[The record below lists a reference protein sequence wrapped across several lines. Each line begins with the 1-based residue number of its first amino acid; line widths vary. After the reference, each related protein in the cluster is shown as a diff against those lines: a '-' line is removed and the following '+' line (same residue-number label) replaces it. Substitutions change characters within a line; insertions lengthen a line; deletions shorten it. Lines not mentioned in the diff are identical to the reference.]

1 MTKTQFRARLI
12 MTRPLSAKQEAFCQA
27 IAKHGRTEKVKAYKE
42 AGYSTNMT
50 QASMYKEA
58 ERIYKHPS
66 VSPRIDELCQ
76 KVAKVAE
83 KKFTVSVEQRLKWLQ
98 DIAQFGMEEI
108 VDAQGVTKRQN
119 LQASRSAIETLNT
132 MLGTS
137 EDSGKTKPVKVFV
150 GVQDASR
157 K

>member
-1 MTKTQFRARLI
+1 

-27 IAKHGRTEKVKAYKE
+27 IAKYGRKEKVKSYKE
-42 AGYSTNMT
+42 AGYSLNMSEAAI
-50 QASMYKEA
+50 QVEADKMYNNPKL
-58 ERIYKHPS
+58 S
-66 VSPRIDELCQ
+66 LRIDELCQ

-98 DIAQFGMEEI
+98 DIAEFGMEEI